1 MQYILSEEEMN
12 RGHNLIRSWIT
23 EKYSIEDVYMEVE
36 KLQQQG
42 YYTCIVNNEDETF
55 SIEMFTIC
63 D

>member
-12 RGHNLIRSWIT
+12 RGHNLICSWIT
-23 EKYSIEDVYMEVE
+23 EKYSIADVYEE
-36 KLQQQG
+36 ARKLQEQG

-55 SIEMFTIC
+55 SIEVFIIS